1 MKKIPIG
8 RFTAF
13 ATVTVLMLV
22 ASSLALMN
30 VVGGPETEIT
40 FDLNGGTLD
49 GQGSF
54 VRTEG
59 SLVTG
64 LPDVDGAVLPSG
76 KDEFVVWSASPTSY
90 SHIYNVG
97 DPVPPSV
104 TTFYAVWGV
113 NLSTTANVTISDA
126 GCYIMAGGS
135 GKNVTVSSAGALLV
149 LDESVIGDLA
159 VSVDITLL
167 LRYAEDID
175 GNEVKSQ
182 MNRFTLESWGSP
194 PMKNIT
200 VSQASTGTLNVTSSN
215 SIWNSNVRVD
225 GGCLEVKEINIG
237 GTIVV
242 NGTLKVTN
250 EIYGSSV
257 EINGSVTCDYIES
270 SGPVTISGSVQTD
283 GKIQGSSIDIDG
295 DVTCGYIYSGGPVTI
310 SGYVEADGKLQ
321 GSTITITGTADVGSI
336 YTGGALTIDG
346 NVNVEG
352 HMQGTPTNVTG
363 GTVIANSAWPDPN
376 VTGTAVV
383 IVGGQ
388 DFVPAGS
395 EYIMI
400 VPLSGFDTSNISDVL
415 AKFRLNVDGTV
426 LDVVLWLPDITDKI
440 SLGPNTSLV
449 ASGDGK
455 YWMEVLYILDGK
467 EYVTTGEMIYQSS
480 ATPKYYLCEIGE
492 GTEVDPDDEDD
503 LVIISRPS
511 VYDSPVQIYVAP
523 SMTTVWLVISGD
535 ELDIAFDSDEIL
547 ISVPDDAVI
556 SGFWGA
562 WGDLEEDAGGGYILM
577 DEDFTDSGTFILFVI
592 IPAPGPDA
600 AYSVITPVCITTVPE
615 LSFDS

>member
-1 MKKIPIG
+1 MRIG
-8 RFTAF
+8 NTA
-13 ATVTVLMLV
+13 AIIT
-22 ASSLALMN
+22 AI
-30 VVGGPETEIT
+30 VVISAAWAGTIHADVDGVSQIT
-40 FDLNGGTLD
+40 FDLNGGTLN
-49 GQGSF
+49 GQGF
-54 VRTEG
+54 FIETEG
-59 SLVTG
+59 SLETG
-64 LPDVDGAVLPSG
+64 FPDVSGAVLPSG
-76 KDEFVVWSASPTSY
+76 KNEFVVWSTSPNSY
-90 SHIYNVG
+90 SQIYNVG
-97 DPVPPSV
+97 DPVPLGI

-113 NLSTTANVTISDA
+113 NLSTAVNVTISDA
-126 GCYIMAGGS
+126 GCYIMTGGS
-135 GKNVTVSSAGALLV
+135 GRNVTINSAGALLV
-149 LDESVIGDLA
+149 MERAVIGDLA
-159 VSVDITLL
+159 VSIDITIL
-167 LRYAEDID
+167 LRYAEDTN
-175 GNEVKSQ
+175 GNEIKSQ
-182 MNRFTLESWGSP
+182 MNRFTLASWGNP
-194 PMKNIT
+194 PTKNI
-200 VSQASTGTLNVTSSN
+200 VISKASTGTLNVTSGNDIWASN
-215 SIWNSNVRVD
+215 LRVD
-225 GGCLEVKEINIG
+225 GGCLEVREINIG
-237 GTIVV
+237 GTVVV
-242 NGTLKVTN
+242 NGTLKAVN
-250 EIYGSSV
+250 QIYGGTGV
-257 EINGSVTCDYIES
+257 EINGVAICDYIES
-270 SGPVTISGSVQTD
+270 NGPVTISGYVETN
-283 GKIQGSSIDIDG
+283 GKIQGSTIDISG
-295 DVTCGYIYSGGPVTI
+295 DVTCGYVESNGPVTI

-363 GTVIANSAWPDPN
+363 GTVIANSAWPNPN

-426 LDVVLWLPDITDKI
+426 LDVVLWLPEITDKI

-455 YWMEVLYILDGK
+455 YWMEVLYVLDGK

-492 GTEVDPDDEDD
+492 GTEVDPGGDEDD
-503 LVIISRPS
+503 LIIISRPS
-511 VYDSPVQIYVAP
+511 VYDSPVQIYVTP

-556 SGFWGA
+556 SGFWGT
-562 WGDLEEDAGGGYILM
+562 WGDLEEDPGGGYILM